1 MLKIGIVGL
10 PNAGKSTLFN
20 ALVSKY
26 KAAVATHPFTT
37 IEKNVGRV
45 EVPDKTLFALAKI
58 ENIGEVVPATITFV
72 DIAGLIK
79 GAHQGEGLGNQFL
92 HHIREVDLILHV
104 IRFFKNPQVPHVHP
118 KIDPEEDMA
127 IVNEELLLADLA
139 TLEKRLT
146 KEKTT
151 EEEKTVLKKFMEKL
165 NQGVAASQ
173 IKIEELIKPP
183 CPEAIFDLLH
193 GLNLLTAKK
202 QLLVANIGEE
212 DIKNP
217 PKTLNGKPL
226 LSICAKLEADLEE
239 LPWVEAQQF
248 LKAYGLE
255 KSAKE
260 RIIIEAYKSL
270 DLFTFYTIA
279 KRRQARAWPLKKG
292 ATALEAAAKIHTD
305 FAKHFV
311 KVEAIAAQEL
321 LKIGSWSKA
330 KELGKIGLHGKDYI
344 VADGDVLEFKVAT
357 K

>member
-1 MLKIGIVGL
+1 MVKIGIVGL

-104 IRFFKNPQVPHVHP
+104 IRFFKAENVPHVHL
-118 KIDPEEDMA
+118 KIDPEEDVV
-127 IVNEELLLADLA
+127 IVNEELLLADLQS
-139 TLEKRLT
+139 LEKRLT
-146 KEKTT
+146 KEKTLA
-151 EEEKTVLKKFMEKL
+151 EEKAIIQKLIKEL
-165 NQGVAASQ
+165 NQGKFASQ
-173 IKIEELIKPP
+173 VEVDEKEREFVKS
-183 CPEAIFDLLH
+183 
-193 GLNLLTAKK
+193 LNLLTAKK

-217 PKTLNGKPL
+217 PKTLNGKEI
-226 LSICAKLEADLEE
+226 LSICAKLEAELEE

-248 LKAYGLE
+248 LKTYGLT
-255 KSAKE
+255 KTAKE
-260 RIIIEAYKSL
+260 RLIIEAYKSL
-270 DLFTFYTIA
+270 DLVTFYTIA

-292 ATALEAAAKIHTD
+292 ANALQAAAKIHSD

-321 LKIGSWSKA
+321 LKIGSWNKA
-330 KELGKIGLHGKDYI
+330 KELGKISFHGKDYI